1 MTDRVL
7 YFDLV
12 GGAAGDMIVA
22 SLIDLG
28 ASLDRVRQAWEKVGL
43 DRVTAEVK
51 QVDPAGL
58 RALCLDVCIDGVLAD
73 SDVPEGTSK
82 AVLDEVEP
90 ATHAS
95 GHHDHHG
102 GHHHGSG
109 HHDDHEGAHDH
120 QHGSGHHDHGHHH
133 HAGHRPY
140 RAIRKLIDGAGLPP
154 AVVRLAHDAFRRLA
168 EAESLAHGIDVEQVV
183 FHEVGAD
190 DAIADVVG
198 AATALHEL
206 QIDRVVVSPFPLGS
220 GLTRGGHGP
229 IPLPGPATLH
239 LLEGA
244 PIIGA
249 DLVGETVTPTGAAI
263 LMAMA
268 DAFGPAPA
276 MIVRG
281 TGVGAGHKRWPDRPN
296 VVRAVVGESA
306 ASASADGED
315 LVVEANIDDMRPED
329 LGPLLE
335 ALFAAG
341 AADAWGAPLYMKKG
355 RPGLKVSALARRGL
369 ESAVVEAF
377 MIHSPTL
384 GVRVHEVRRFR
395 AERRMDT
402 VDTEF
407 GAVRVKMAARPD
419 GSTLAAPEF
428 EDCASR
434 ARETGVSTR
443 RVYEAALRG
452 AWSKA

>member
-1 MTDRVL
+1 MTGRVL

-12 GGAAGDMIVA
+12 GGAAGDMVLA
-22 SLIDLG
+22 SLLDLG
-28 ASLDRVRQAWEKVGL
+28 ASLDGVRAAWAKVGL
-43 DRVTAEVK
+43 DRVTAETR

-58 RALCLDVCIDGVLAD
+58 RALCLDVHIDGELAD
-73 SDVPEGTSK
+73 SGVPEGTSK
-82 AVLDEVEP
+82 IVTSADDHHGSAMAP
-90 ATHAS
+90 GH
-95 GHHDHHG
+95 GPHHHDHPPHV
-102 GHHHGSG
+102 
-109 HHDDHEGAHDH
+109 
-120 QHGSGHHDHGHHH
+120 
-133 HAGHRPY
+133 GHRPY
-140 RAIRKLIDGAGLPP
+140 RVVRDLIASAGLAPD
-154 AVVRLAHDAFRRLA
+154 VVRLSLEAFRRLA
-168 EAESLAHGIDVEQVV
+168 EAEGRAHGIEVEQVV

-229 IPLPGPATLH
+229 IPLPGPATLL

-244 PIIGA
+244 PTVGV

-268 DAFGPAPA
+268 AAFGPAPA
-276 MIVRG
+276 MVVRR

-296 VVRAVVGESA
+296 VVRAVLGDA
-306 ASASADGED
+306 ATGPTAVGED

-329 LGPLLE
+329 LRPLVD

-341 AADAWGAPLYMKKG
+341 ASDAWGAPLYMKKG
-355 RPGLKVSALARRGL
+355 RPGLQVSAIARRGL
-369 ESAVVEAF
+369 QDAIVQTF
-377 MIHSPTL
+377 MVHSPTL
-384 GVRVHEVRRFR
+384 GVRVYDVRRFR

-407 GAVRVKMAARPD
+407 GAVRVKLAARPD
-419 GSTLAAPEF
+419 GSTLVAPEF
-428 EDCASR
+428 EDCVSR
-434 ARETGVSTR
+434 AQQAGVSAR
-443 RVYEAALRG
+443 RVYEAALRQ
-452 AWSKA
+452 AWSRA